1 MKLWK
6 RRGDSNKRGQVLV
19 IVALGMVVIVAMV
32 GVVVDGGYAWG
43 KQRETQNGAD
53 SAAEAGGVVLAYNM
67 SGASPVRT
75 DADVA
80 AAVNAAG
87 AANDIGSDVTAYYT
101 DIDGGLLNAAGTV
114 VGSESAA
121 AQVGGGVIPPGT
133 FGVRAHGSQTFD
145 TFLARVIGFDQF
157 TTTTTATAVAGWTGG
172 TCDADAG
179 CFVLPITVPTTILG
193 CDGSNQPLLDPEGD
207 QWDPDLGIVT
217 IPLCQ
222 NSPGNVGWLDWTPT
236 AGGTSELEDAI
247 TNPSNPAI
255 EWPGW
260 FYVTSTGNVNAQQVE
275 DALNA
280 YADLGRYVQFP
291 QFNSTCDVDP
301 TVSGC
306 PEDHVGGHGSQ
317 QWYHL
322 AGMSTFQFC
331 DDSIPDC
338 AAAGFTKGAY
348 ITGSN
353 PICDTGNGGT
363 SCLVGRFLVISYK
376 GKVQAAPGP
385 NPATASVSVQLI
397 R

>member
-1 MKLWK
+1 MAT
-6 RRGDSNKRGQVLV
+6 SSAAPRGQVLV

-32 GVVVDGGYAWG
+32 GIVIDGGYAWG

-53 SAAEAGGVVLAYNM
+53 SAAEAGAVILAYNLA
-67 SGASPVRT
+67 GATPVRT

-87 AANDIGSDVTAYYT
+87 LANDIGGDVEAYYT
-101 DIDGGLLNAAGTV
+101 DITGGLLNNAGTV

-121 AQVGGGVIPPGT
+121 AKVGDDFIPPGT
-133 FGVRAHGSQTFD
+133 FGVRAYGTQTFD
-145 TFLARVIGFDQF
+145 TFLARAIGFNQF

-172 TCDADAG
+172 TCDADSG
-179 CFVLPITVPTTILG
+179 CFVLPITIPTTVLG
-193 CDGSNQPLLDPEGD
+193 CDGTNQPVLDPGGR
-207 QWDPDLGIVT
+207 QWNPDDGVVS

-236 AGGTSELEDAI
+236 AGGTQELEDAI
-247 TNPSNPAI
+247 TNPSNPAL
-255 EWPGW
+255 EWPDW
-260 FYVTSTGNVNAQQVE
+260 YYVTSTGNVNAQSVE

-280 YADLGRYVQFP
+280 YAALGRHVQFP
-291 QFNSTCDVDP
+291 QFDSTCDVDP
-301 TVSGC
+301 TISGC
-306 PEDHVGGHGSQ
+306 PDDHVGGNGSN

-331 DDSIPDC
+331 DDSIPAC
-338 AAAGFTKGAY
+338 VAAGFTQGAY
-348 ITGSN
+348 ITGHN

-363 SCLVGRFLVISYK
+363 SCIAGRFVKISYK